1 MGLDKHLVNLRI
13 DLIERNLK
21 EIKSILG
28 EGEEKFL
35 KSYRTTLAGRH
46 ALLESVEA
54 CIDIGNHLISS
65 MGLRRPEDY
74 RDVFAVLEENRII
87 PRNLSERLQKMAGFR
102 NLLVHY
108 YAKVD
113 NKTVFSIMR
122 EDIKDISEFVKL
134 ILKFMA
140 ERA

>member
-1 MGLDKHLVNLRI
+1 MALDKSLVNLRI
-13 DLIERNLK
+13 DVIERNLK
-21 EIKSILG
+21 EIKSVIE

-35 KSYRTTLAGRH
+35 KNYRTTLAGRH
-46 ALLESVEA
+46 ALLESIEA
-54 CIDIGNHLISS
+54 CIDIGNHIIAS

-74 RDVFAVLEENRII
+74 KDVFSILEENRVI

-122 EDIKDISEFVKL
+122 EDVKDISEFVKL
-134 ILKFMA
+134 VLKFMA
-140 ERA
+140 EKA